1 MKNRG
6 RETSVGESMLL
17 VGATTSRKG
26 SPDEHKN
33 VSCFGCGT
41 FAVCCHGCVRSRYVA
56 FTVEFDDVHIDK
68 RHAYAKQRATKNGL
82 ERPQQGSVEATLP
95 TGYSA
100 TAGSVVPNT
109 LKIQPIPEKTAKDVP
124 SLKSYDFAVLQGK
137 VLIVNPSDK
146 KIVDVITG

>member
-1 MKNRG
+1 MSTRMSVALVAALSLSAVTVASAAG
-6 RETSVGESMLL
+6 MSHSPSSSMMSTS
-17 VGATTSRKG
+17 TSDTLTLSSAQRKTAWNDL
-26 SPDEHKN
+26 SKEA
-33 VSCFGCGT
+33 S
-41 FAVCCHGCVRSRYVA
+41 
-56 FTVEFDDVHIDK
+56 
-68 RHAYAKQRATKNGL
+68 KQ
-82 ERPQQGSVEATLP
+82 TLP